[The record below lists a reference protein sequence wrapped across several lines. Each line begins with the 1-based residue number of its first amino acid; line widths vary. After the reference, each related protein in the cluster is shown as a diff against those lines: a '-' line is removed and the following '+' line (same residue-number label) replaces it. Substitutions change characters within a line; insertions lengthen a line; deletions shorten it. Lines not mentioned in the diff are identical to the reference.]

1 MALGSGTSGGVLA
14 PLLIMGGGM
23 GAALAGFLPA
33 ASPGFWPLL
42 GMCATMGGT
51 MRSPLTATFFAV
63 ELTGNTHVLLPLIA
77 ACATAHLVTVLL
89 MRRSILTEK
98 VARRGHHLAREYR
111 VDPFTLMRVQEVMA
125 TEVETV
131 PDSMTLHQI
140 AAFLTSPDTKHPSF
154 PVIDAERHVLGIVDP
169 PKVLAWRRAGK
180 HRQSTLGE
188 LLAGHKP
195 EVAYPDEYLEG
206 LIDRMMHAN
215 VAHLPV
221 VTRTDDA
228 LVGYVSWR
236 DLLMA
241 RNRMK
246 QEETQRVVFYRV
258 R

>member
-1 MALGSGTSGGVLA
+1 
-14 PLLIMGGGM
+14 
-23 GAALAGFLPA
+23 
-33 ASPGFWPLL
+33 
-42 GMCATMGGT
+42 
-51 MRSPLTATFFAV
+51 
-63 ELTGNTHVLLPLIA
+63 
-77 ACATAHLVTVLL
+77 
-89 MRRSILTEK
+89 
-98 VARRGHHLAREYR
+98 
-111 VDPFTLMRVQEVMA
+111 
-125 TEVETV
+125 
-131 PDSMTLHQI
+131 MTLHQI